1 MNKVFL
7 ALFSLLP
14 ILFVF
19 GVIGIL
25 ITMFTSLLLTRN
37 LGHVAS
43 WMIIPPLSLTGFEDP
58 EKSVGSI
65 GYTCGCVLL
74 LICGIMHHMVLHAFI
89 TRDDTEK
96 KVNFKGRAF
105 NILSVSFFILSCLAG
120 IVQALVPFQSDI
132 INTRYGYGTYT
143 QESLI
148 HQTVIIIF
156 WIAGATY
163 TVLYMATILSSPQ
176 LQSVIGK
183 NATSSSYKT
192 KRFFAVLAFIF
203 CGLSFV
209 SAPLPAPIRTIEKFF
224 HFASLSQWLSAISL
238 LVFVALNSF
247 DASYLLERLG
257 IRVLFYRGSARKS
270 ESSRK

>member
-1 MNKVFL
+1 MNKVSL

-14 ILFVF
+14 ILFIF

-37 LGHVAS
+37 LGHVAG
-43 WMIIPPLSLTGFEDP
+43 WMIIPPLSLTGFSDP

-74 LICGIMHHMVLHAFI
+74 LICGSMHHMVLHAFI
-89 TRDDTEK
+89 TRDDTSN
-96 KVNFKGRAF
+96 KVNYKGRAF
-105 NILSVSFFILSCLAG
+105 NILTVAFFILACLAG

-143 QESLI
+143 QESII
-148 HQTVIIIF
+148 HETVIIIF
-156 WIAGATY
+156 WMAAAVY
-163 TVLYMATILSSPQ
+163 TFMYMATVLSSPQ
-176 LQSVIGK
+176 LQSIIGK
-183 NATSSSYKT
+183 NAVSSSYKT
-192 KRFFAVLAFIF
+192 KRFFAVLALIF
-203 CGLSFV
+203 CALSFV
-209 SAPLPAPIRTIEKFF
+209 SAPLPAPITTIEKFF
-224 HFASLSQWLSAISL
+224 HLASIAQWLSVISL

-257 IRVLFYRGSARKS
+257 IKVLFYRGAARKS
-270 ESSRK
+270 EGSRK